1 MGADTLEGAKTKY
14 PSFIDQ
20 LFTQGFIN
28 SKAFSL
34 YLNDLASST
43 GNILFGGIDTSKFT
57 GTLQTLP
64 LIPATPNGAISYY
77 GVVLT
82 SVSVISSDTTSTFN
96 LTSTASD
103 GSTVPEI
110 GVVLDSGSVFTFL
123 PTARVQAIYKL
134 LGAVQSPL
142 SSFFVFVDCTLLTT
156 SNPPI
161 TIDFQFTGPGGP
173 VISVPLDEMVFPLA
187 DYAQIADHISALGTL
202 PFKDTCMLGLLGAE
216 EAGGAMILGDTFLR
230 SAYVVY
236 DLDSNSI
243 GIAQTVFNSTETNV
257 VEISAGQSGFP
268 VVSGVSSSSTSSA
281 TGTGTGNGGSGTTAK
296 PTGTGSGAATSSTSK
311 AAAELSAPSPFDMR
325 CLGVLSIVGLFSLVG
340 VGWFIG

>member
-1 MGADTLEGAKTKY
+1 MGTDTLEGATTKY

-43 GNILFGGIDTSKFT
+43 GNILFGGIDTSKFI

-82 SVSVISSDTTSTFN
+82 SVSVTSSSATSTFN

-123 PTARVQAIYKL
+123 PTAPVQAIYKL

-187 DYAQIADHISALGTL
+187 DYQQIADHISALGTL
-202 PFKDTCMLGLLGAE
+202 PFKDTCMLGLLGGE
-216 EAGGAMILGDTFLR
+216 EAGGALILGDTFLR

-243 GIAQTVFNSTETNV
+243 GIAQTVFNSTGTNV
-257 VEISAGQSGFP
+257 VEFSAGQSGFP

-281 TGTGTGNGGSGTTAK
+281 TGNGGSGTTAK
-296 PTGTGSGAATSSTSK
+296 PTGTGSGATTSSTSK
-311 AAAELSAPSPFDMR
+311 AAAGLSAQSPFDMR
-325 CLGVLSIVGLFSLVG
+325 GLGVLSIVGLFSLAG
-340 VGWFIG
+340 AGWFIG